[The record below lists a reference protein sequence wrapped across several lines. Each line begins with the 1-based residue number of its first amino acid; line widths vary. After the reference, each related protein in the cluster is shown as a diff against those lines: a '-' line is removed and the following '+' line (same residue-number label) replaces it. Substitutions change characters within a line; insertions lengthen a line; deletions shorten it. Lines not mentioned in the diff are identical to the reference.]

1 MQNKNKKKTIGVM
14 IVVAALLAG
23 AILLNIKLNKSSQ
36 TQNSVDDGENV
47 GTTYSNKVDNSL
59 GYGVGADYF
68 ASFRTTRESTRDKE
82 IEYLNAIIH
91 NESTDAETLADAQK
105 QLLEIVDCMEKELTI
120 ENLIKAKGFADAAV
134 TFHYG
139 SVNVVVDCTELTNE
153 QVAQILDIVTRE
165 TGEPAANIKISPS
178 KK

>member
-1 MQNKNKKKTIGVM
+1 
-14 IVVAALLAG
+14 
-23 AILLNIKLNKSSQ
+23 
-36 TQNSVDDGENV
+36 
-47 GTTYSNKVDNSL
+47 
-59 GYGVGADYF
+59 
-68 ASFRTTRESTRDKE
+68 
-82 IEYLNAIIH
+82 
-91 NESTDAETLADAQK
+91 
-105 QLLEIVDCMEKELTI
+105 MEKELTI